1 MAHSESLRGFR
12 ESDAPEVARWPS
24 SLDEVRRWA
33 GSDPGWPVDVSVFGR
48 WHADLDVRPY
58 IICDGEEPIGYGE
71 VWVDEPEQEVEL
83 ARIIVSPDQRGRG
96 VGRRLVGL
104 LLDRAALAGLPDA
117 FVRVVPENGAAIGC
131 YRAAGFSPV
140 SEPEREEFNRGQP
153 VDYVWMHYPLG

>member
-1 MAHSESLRGFR
+1 MAHSESLRECR
-12 ESDAPEVARWPS
+12 ESDAREVAHWPS

-48 WHADLDVRPY
+48 WHTDPYIRLY

-96 VGRRLVGL
+96 VGRRLVRL
-104 LLDRAALAGLPDA
+104 LLERAALSRLPDA

-131 YRAAGFSPV
+131 YRSAGFSPV
-140 SEPEREEFNRGQP
+140 SAPERENFNRGQP